1 MCGIEQ
7 GDPMR
12 KTVTSLFI
20 SLDGV
25 VEAEDDWQF
34 AYLDDDTFSALTT
47 AWDRVDAVLMGRR
60 SFQGFDEVRTANP
73 DSPVIGFLSRVR
85 RYVVSTTLT
94 SAPWHGSTILHGDVR
109 DQLAR
114 LKQQPGKDILVL
126 GSPALVRWMLG
137 QGLLDE
143 LALII
148 LPIIVGSGPRL
159 FPEKSAADPLT
170 RLGLDLTNVKPLA
183 SGALQLTYTP
193 AARQS
198 ADVSGHA

>member
-1 MCGIEQ
+1 M
-7 GDPMR
+7 
-12 KTVTSLFI
+12 
-20 SLDGV
+20 
-25 VEAEDDWQF
+25 
-34 AYLDDDTFSALTT
+34 
-47 AWDRVDAVLMGRR
+47 
-60 SFQGFDEVRTANP
+60 
-73 DSPVIGFLSRVR
+73 
-85 RYVVSTTLT
+85 
-94 SAPWHGSTILHGDVR
+94 R

-126 GSPALVRWMLG
+126 GSPTLVRWMLG

-143 LALII
+143 LALIV

-170 RLGLDLTNVKPLA
+170 RLGLDLTNVHPLA

-198 ADVSGHA
+198 ADA